1 MTYPNAKQD
10 ASVTCPTTEVPRLP
24 LPEVQ
29 EVTWSEWFAA
39 TYGNQPG
46 QPSSESIGMLALD
59 KLWGASEQGHTPT
72 TLKAAS

>member
-1 MTYPNAKQD
+1 MTYPNTKQD
-10 ASVTCPTTEVPRLP
+10 ASVTCPTEVPRLP

-29 EVTWSEWFAA
+29 EVAWFAA

-46 QPSSESIGMLALD
+46 QPSSESIEMLALD
-59 KLWGASEQGHTPT
+59 KLWSASEQGHTPT